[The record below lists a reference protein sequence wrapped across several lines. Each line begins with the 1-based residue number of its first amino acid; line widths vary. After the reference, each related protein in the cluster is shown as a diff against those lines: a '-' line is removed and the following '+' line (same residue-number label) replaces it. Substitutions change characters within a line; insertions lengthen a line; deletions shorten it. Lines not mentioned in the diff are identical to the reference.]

1 MELID
6 LIVSFPIWM
15 KIILFLL
22 ALEWLT
28 THIRLN
34 MCLISINRIETLL
47 AQLLSETKEN
57 KNEHVN
63 EQRLLNLLIGSTAKK
78 RWKKDGE

>member
-6 LIVSFPIWM
+6 LIVSLPIWM

-22 ALEWLT
+22 ALEWLI
-28 THIRLN
+28 THVRLN
-34 MCLISINRIETLL
+34 MCLSSIGRIETILE
-47 AQLLSETKEN
+47 QLLCETKAN

-78 RWKKDGE
+78 GWKKDGE